1 MSQGERIKTVRKS
14 NELTLEKFGER
25 IGVGKTAI
33 SKLEKE
39 QVSLTDQMAK
49 SICRE
54 FNINEEWLRTGEGEM
69 KADIPEEDAYSR
81 AAAGVF
87 KDNDVLA
94 IEALK
99 LYYTLSPAAK
109 EAARKYIL
117 QLADLIRD
125 QEDKI

>member
-1 MSQGERIKTVRKS
+1 MSQGERIRTVRKS
-14 NELTLEKFGER
+14 NKLTLEKFGKR
-25 IGVGKTAI
+25 IGVGKTSI
-33 SKLEKE
+33 SKLENE
-39 QVSLTDQMAK
+39 QVNLTDQMAK

-54 FNINEEWLRTGEGEM
+54 FNINEDWLRTGKGEM

-87 KDNDVLA
+87 RDNDVLA

>member
-1 MSQGERIKTVRKS
+1 MTQGERVKELRRTLG
-14 NELTLEKFGER
+14 LTLDKFGGKL
-25 IGVGKTAI
+25 GVKKNTISQIETGKNNL
-33 SKLEKE
+33 S
-39 QVSLTDQMAK
+39 DQMAK

-54 FNINEEWLRTGEGEM
+54 FNINEDWLRTGKGEM

-87 KDNDVLA
+87 RDNDVLA